1 MKSFCPHC
9 EKETSTTSVL
19 AQLEYTIKGV
29 DVSIETQLIKCDVCE
44 NEFENPEMGQ
54 DVAELAFRAYRKE
67 VGEE

>member
-9 EKETSTTSVL
+9 EKETSATSVL